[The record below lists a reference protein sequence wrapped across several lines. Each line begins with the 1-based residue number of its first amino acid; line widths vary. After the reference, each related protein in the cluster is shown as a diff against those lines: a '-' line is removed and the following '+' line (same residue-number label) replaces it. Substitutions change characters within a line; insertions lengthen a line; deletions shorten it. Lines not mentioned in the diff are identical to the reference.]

1 MAAAIY
7 LNAESGETSLWKE
20 ISYWLAILPILFIT
34 ANGRIETDASPIAFR
49 FTAMAEDSL
58 ARRIVRLGCSLLVIY
73 LLSTRSRAILT
84 LCRRSKLLL
93 LSPAIAF
100 ASILWSRNPS
110 HTLVDSLN
118 LLLTT
123 LFAIYIYLR
132 YPEERLVSLLNMAAF
147 LTLLLCVM
155 TVIFF
160 PSVGLDANQQGAW
173 RGIFGQKNNCATV
186 CALFLIVG
194 LHASCRGLIN
204 QFVRVGVVCLSAVF
218 IIMSNSRTGWIVA
231 ILAITLTYGVRFIAR
246 VRSLDRILLLLLMI
260 VPIVFAAFMMHEY
273 FNSIL
278 AAMDKDPTM
287 TQRTIIWAETLPSI
301 AKHPF
306 LGYGYS
312 AFWAGL
318 NGESMH
324 TVLVTGWME
333 GQAQDGYLDVLLGLG
348 LLGLVP
354 LIALFLRAL
363 WQAWKAIERKQ
374 LDRAVLL
381 AIVMLPVVLIE
392 NIGES
397 FLLDPLGI
405 PWFYVLL
412 SLLTLSFTNY
422 PAEER

>member
-1 MAAAIY
+1 MATAIH
-7 LNAESGETSLWKE
+7 LNAETRETSFLKE
-20 ISYWLAILPILFIT
+20 ISCWMAILPILFIT

-49 FTAMAEDSL
+49 FTAMAEDSF
-58 ARRIVRLGCSLLVIY
+58 ARRIVRLACSLLIIY
-73 LLSTRSRAILT
+73 LLSTRMRAILS
-84 LCRRSKLLL
+84 LCRQSKLLL
-93 LSPAIAF
+93 LPPAIAF

-123 LFAIYIYLR
+123 LFSFYIYLR

-147 LTLLLCVM
+147 LSLLLCVL
-155 TVIFF
+155 TVVFF

-173 RGIFGQKNNCATV
+173 RGIFGQKNNCSTV
-186 CALFLIVG
+186 CALFLVVG
-194 LHASCRGLIN
+194 LHARSRGLID
-204 QFVRVGVVCLSAVF
+204 QLVRIGVIFLSALF

-231 ILAITLTYGVRFIAR
+231 ILAIALTYGVRFIAR
-246 VRSLDRILLLLLMI
+246 IRSLDRLLLLLLLI
-260 VPIVFAAFMMHEY
+260 VPFVFAAISIHEH

-324 TVLVTGWME
+324 AVLATGWME
-333 GQAQDGYLDVLLGLG
+333 GQAQDGYLEVLLELGVLG
-348 LLGLVP
+348 LIP

-363 WQAWKAIERKQ
+363 WQALKAMERKQ
-374 LDRAVLL
+374 MDGAVLL
-381 AIVMLPVVLIE
+381 AIVMIPVVLVE

-412 SLLTLSFTNY
+412 SLLTLCFTNI
-422 PAEER
+422 PVEER

>member
-1 MAAAIY
+1 MATASY
-7 LNAESGETSLWKE
+7 LNAESGRTHFRNE
-20 ISYWLAILPILFIT
+20 ISCWLAVLPILFIT

-49 FTAMAEDSL
+49 FTAMAEDSF
-58 ARRIVRLGCSLLVIY
+58 ARRIVRLACSFLIIY
-73 LLSTRSRAILT
+73 LFSTRMRAILS

-100 ASILWSRNPS
+100 VSILWSQNPS

-118 LLLTT
+118 LLITT
-123 LFAIYIYLR
+123 LFAFYIYLR
-132 YPEERLVSLLNMAAF
+132 YPEEQLVTLLNMAA
-147 LTLLLCVM
+147 LLSLLLCVL
-155 TVIFF
+155 TVVCF

-186 CALFLIVG
+186 CVLFLVVG
-194 LHASCRGLIN
+194 LHFIPRGVID
-204 QFVRVGVVCLSAVF
+204 QVVRIGVISLSAVF

-231 ILAITLTYGVRFIAR
+231 IMAIMLTYGVRFIAR
-246 VRSLDRILLLLLMI
+246 IKSLDRILFLSLLT
-260 VPIVFAAFMMHEY
+260 VPFVLAGVTIHEH

-287 TQRTIIWAETLPSI
+287 TQRTIIWAQTLPSI

-306 LGYGYS
+306 IGYGYS

-324 TVLVTGWME
+324 AVLVTGWMQ

-348 LLGLVP
+348 LLGLIP

-363 WQAWKAIERKQ
+363 WQALKAMERKQ
-374 LDRAVLL
+374 INRAVLL
-381 AIVMLPVVLIE
+381 AIVIIPVVLVE

-412 SLLTLSFTNY
+412 SLLTLSFNNCR
-422 PAEER
+422 AEEV